1 MTAKADRL
9 AEVVHMLNLLPY
21 FEAHPGIS
29 LMEAS
34 KDLGRS
40 PKELM
45 DDLNSLWCCGLPGLF
60 PGDLVDL
67 DHTYKSVKV
76 TNAQGM
82 DKPLRLTHTEA
93 GALLLALES
102 LENLPGLTNREV
114 VQSAAAK
121 LRGIMGDETTAVVD
135 SIVADTV
142 VEHTSPLLDAIR
154 RSLDHGL
161 MLRFTYYSARSDSSN
176 RRTVHPARV
185 FSVKGDTYL
194 AAWDDEAQA
203 HRTFKVDRM
212 SDVEVLDTPSTPHAE
227 DMKFDED
234 DPFAFGK
241 ETDTVSL
248 EIHPDVLWLADYVPL
263 ELGETDPDGWVAAT
277 MPMGSPAW
285 VVRFAIGQAG
295 RVRVTAPEE
304 VTRTIAAQAEAA
316 LGAYSKRRSMS
327 GE

>member
-9 AEVVHMLNLLPY
+9 ADVVHMLNLLPY

-121 LRGIMGDETTAVVD
+121 LRGIMGDETTRLSSTLHRFWTQFAAVL
-135 SIVADTV
+135 I
-142 VEHTSPLLDAIR
+142 
-154 RSLDHGL
+154 
-161 MLRFTYYSARSDSSN
+161 
-176 RRTVHPARV
+176 
-185 FSVKGDTYL
+185 
-194 AAWDDEAQA
+194 
-203 HRTFKVDRM
+203 
-212 SDVEVLDTPSTPHAE
+212 
-227 DMKFDED
+227 
-234 DPFAFGK
+234 
-241 ETDTVSL
+241 
-248 EIHPDVLWLADYVPL
+248 
-263 ELGETDPDGWVAAT
+263 
-277 MPMGSPAW
+277 
-285 VVRFAIGQAG
+285 
-295 RVRVTAPEE
+295 TA
-304 VTRTIAAQAEAA
+304 
-316 LGAYSKRRSMS
+316 
-327 GE
+327 

>member
-154 RSLDHGL
+154 RSP
-161 MLRFTYYSARSDSSN
+161 FTRRGCSASRETRTSRLGTM
-176 RRTVHPARV
+176 RRRP
-185 FSVKGDTYL
+185 
-194 AAWDDEAQA
+194 
-203 HRTFKVDRM
+203 
-212 SDVEVLDTPSTPHAE
+212 
-227 DMKFDED
+227 
-234 DPFAFGK
+234 
-241 ETDTVSL
+241 
-248 EIHPDVLWLADYVPL
+248 
-263 ELGETDPDGWVAAT
+263 
-277 MPMGSPAW
+277 
-285 VVRFAIGQAG
+285 
-295 RVRVTAPEE
+295 TAPS
-304 VTRTIAAQAEAA
+304 R
-316 LGAYSKRRSMS
+316 
-327 GE
+327 